1 MRPDDILD
9 VIGNTKDEYVKEAKA
24 KVKVKRFPTWA
35 KALSAAACIVLV
47 IGIGASVFFGS
58 MGGSAGGGSG
68 SSSDLVYMNYE
79 GPILPMTLSKE
90 NSNITAE
97 RNVDFDFSPYKSYE
111 ESFDDGNG
119 ETYTYTQYDTEAI
132 VTDSYLLT
140 NSSAE
145 DITVTAYYPFAGTL
159 SNSEKYP
166 VITVNGET
174 AESTLNFGPYS
185 GGFMGVWGG
194 KNEENGTENLDPL
207 SSFTG
212 YEKILTGDD
221 YMASA
226 FDEFPS
232 LNQTVYVYRMHD
244 YVFSQDETATNPT
257 LQMSFYIDY
266 DKTTVLT
273 YGINGATNDSETGYC
288 ARHNGAIEYR
298 PNASPEFRYP
308 RDAYIVIMGEDIG
321 EYEIQGYRDGGCDKG
336 EELDDLGCTITRYET
351 TLGEFLYGIIEMQ
364 QTDFDADLLYGLAAE
379 LMMSYGPLGENFARY
394 YFGDLDTL
402 LSEVKIHGRVIYA
415 AFDVTIPAGET
426 AFVEAVMPLDA
437 SVDYIGD
444 DKNREGYDM
453 ATVLGSNLN
462 FTSQTASISN
472 YEEIEI
478 IAQNFGFDLIGGVDK
493 VALDISQ
500 PHYWIEVTKKKA
512 E

>member
-9 VIGNTKDEYVKEAKA
+9 VIGNTKDEYVKDAKS
-24 KVKVKRFPTWA
+24 KVTRFPAWA
-35 KALSAAACIVLV
+35 KAVSAAACIVLV
-47 IGIGASVFFGS
+47 LGIGASVFFGG
-58 MGGSAGGGSG
+58 MGGNASGGTG

-79 GPILPMTLSKE
+79 GPVLPLTLSEE
-90 NSNITAE
+90 NESITAE
-97 RNVDFDFSPYKSYE
+97 RNIDFDFSPYTSYSESYE
-111 ESFDDGNG
+111 TSDG
-119 ETYTYTQYDTEAI
+119 EIKTHDRYDTEAI
-132 VTDSYLLT
+132 VTDSYLLK
-140 NSSAE
+140 NSTAE
-145 DITVTAYYPFAGTL
+145 DITVTAYYPFAGSL
-159 SNSEKYP
+159 SQTGKYP
-166 VITVNGET
+166 EITVDGET
-174 AESTLNFGPYS
+174 AETVLNFGPYS

-194 KNEENGTENLDPL
+194 ENEENGTENLAPIN
-207 SSFTG
+207 SFTG
-212 YEKILTGDD
+212 YEKLLSGDE
-221 YMASA
+221 YMNSA

-232 LNQTVYVYRMHD
+232 LDQTVYVYRMHD
-244 YVFSQDETATNPT
+244 YVFSEDETAANPT

-273 YGINGATNDSETGYC
+273 YGINGATNDTETGYC

-298 PNASPEFRYP
+298 PNASPKFRYP
-308 RDAYIVIMGEDIG
+308 KDAFIVIMGEDIG

-351 TLGEFLYGIIEMQ
+351 TLGEFVYGIIETQ
-364 QTDFDADLLYGLAAE
+364 QTDYDTDLLYGLTSE

-415 AFDVTIPAGET
+415 AFEVTIPAGET
-426 AFVEAVMPLDA
+426 VRVEAVMPLDA
-437 SVDYIGD
+437 SIDYIGD

-462 FTSQTASISN
+462 FTSQTATISN
-472 YEEIEI
+472 YEDIEI
-478 IAQNFGFDLIGGVDK
+478 IAQNFGFDLVNGVNT
-493 VALDISQ
+493 VTLDTSQ
-500 PHYWIEVTKKKA
+500 AHYFLEITKKKY